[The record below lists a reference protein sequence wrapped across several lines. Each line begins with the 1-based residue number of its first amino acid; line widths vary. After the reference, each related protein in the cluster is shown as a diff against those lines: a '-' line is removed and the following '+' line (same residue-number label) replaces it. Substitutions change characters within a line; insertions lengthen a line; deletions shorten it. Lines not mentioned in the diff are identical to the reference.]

1 MTTITIKINERTKAG
16 KAFMAMSETFFKNVE
31 GIEIIETD
39 SKKLKK
45 TNTSDREPAKQSEY
59 SPEFVD
65 MVLKSAKSKKSKEIN
80 PNDIWGSLGLK

>member
-1 MTTITIKINERTKAG
+1 MTTITLKINERTKAG

-45 TNTSDREPAKQSEY
+45 ME
-59 SPEFVD
+59 SPYNPGFVD

>member
-1 MTTITIKINERTKAG
+1 MTTIILKINERTKAG

-45 TNTSDREPAKQSEY
+45 GKNKY
-59 SPEFVD
+59 NPEFVD
-65 MVLKSAKSKKSKEIN
+65 IVLKSAKSNKSKEIN